1 MGDHRG
7 GIFADDAGS
16 FGQSVR
22 LARSG
27 VGRFGAYCEGTAL
40 LAAFGVVCTADGAG
54 GSGWSVAARS
64 GVGMAWAWRWGTTFF
79 GTCLCF
85 RTQAALWC
93 RELLPGSAGF
103 RGARSCFGGCRK
115 VLAAWRG
122 GVVCTADGAGVPGGL
137 WAARSGVGMAWAW
150 RWGTAFFGTCLCF
163 RMQAALWC
171 RELLPGS
178 AVFRAARSR
187 VGACKEVLAAFG
199 VVCTADGAGV
209 PGGLWR
215 RGPGG
220 KAAGGV
226 VRGARKVGT
235 AVLLPRRLPGA
246 GLRSACPGRETGPS
260 GSFGRRTRGFCR
272 RGNRKGAGTQKVCTF
287 LQRKSGFLLN
297 FFAKS
302 DTIILY
308 SFKARDFTESTAFRI

>member
-1 MGDHRG
+1 MVCTADGAGVPGGLWRRG
-7 GIFADDAGS
+7 PGLEWLGRGAGGRR
-16 FGQSVR
+16 FLERVC
-22 LARSG
+22 ASG
-27 VGRFGAYCEGTAL
+27 RRRRFGAGVLPGSAVFRAARSRVGACKEV

-54 GSGWSVAARS
+54 VPGGLWRR
-64 GVGMAWAWRWGTTFF
+64 GPGLEWLGAWRWGTTFF

-137 WAARSGVGMAWAW
+137 RAVWSGARGRLGPQCFCQGAARDGFSDAY
-150 RWGTAFFGTCLCF
+150 
-163 RMQAALWC
+163 
-171 RELLPGS
+171 PG
-178 AVFRAARSR
+178 R
-187 VGACKEVLAAFG
+187 K
-199 VVCTADGAGV
+199 VC
-209 PGGLWR
+209 PGGF
-215 RGPGG
+215 
-220 KAAGGV
+220 
-226 VRGARKVGT
+226 
-235 AVLLPRRLPGA
+235 
-246 GLRSACPGRETGPS
+246 
-260 GSFGRRTRGFCR
+260 FGRRTRGFCR

-308 SFKARDFTESTAFRI
+308 SFKARDFTESSAFRI